1 MIKKH
6 IPLVYEIMIDF
17 KPITI
22 RRAWNNSSE
31 IISNFMKPVTE
42 PSDND
47 EYLALSLPLASSIGD
62 SSRLNNRYL
71 KATNDATIGHKEV
84 VNDMRYEA
92 DEFVAHFFNSPPL
105 VRSSVLVSPPPS
117 VTLSSFL
124 LHMIQKVTKCASKL
138 PTLRAVAA

>member
-1 MIKKH
+1 
-6 IPLVYEIMIDF
+6 MIDF

-31 IISNFMKPVTE
+31 IISYFMKPVTE

-47 EYLALSLPLASSIGD
+47 EDLALSLSLASSIGD

-84 VNDMRYEA
+84 VNDMRLTSSLLI
-92 DEFVAHFFNSPPL
+92 FFYSPPL

>member
-84 VNDMRYEA
+84 VNNMRLTSSLLI
-92 DEFVAHFFNSPPL
+92 FFIPL
-105 VRSSVLVSPPPS
+105 
-117 VTLSSFL
+117 
-124 LHMIQKVTKCASKL
+124 H
-138 PTLRAVAA
+138 